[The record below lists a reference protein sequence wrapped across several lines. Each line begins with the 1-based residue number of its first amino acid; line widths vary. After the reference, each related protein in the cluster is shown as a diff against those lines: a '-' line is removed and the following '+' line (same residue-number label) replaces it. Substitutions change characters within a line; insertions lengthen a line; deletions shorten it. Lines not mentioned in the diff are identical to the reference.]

1 MLTQSKLGDNY
12 LTFDE
17 EKHLYIL
24 NGSVV
29 PSVTTVNKSSSPESP
44 RLVSWKIKE
53 GSKSTIECLKEVPI
67 LVKDYPQYYI
77 DEILK
82 RSTTAWSTEARKA
95 ANIGTLVHSYAE
107 EFEKKGFISNDSET
121 RKFINE
127 HIDRKKI
134 FTCIKKFRRWKRS
147 NKDEIIKSEDIIASI
162 LYGFAGKFDR
172 LANRNGNI
180 VLSDFKTSSGI
191 FIDNFI
197 QLSAYTIA
205 LKEWMNIDVDIIE
218 VLRFG
223 KEDGEFEVKSIKSK
237 SKIKELQEQFIRN
250 VETYSFH
257 KKWNKKD

>member
-24 NGSVV
+24 NGSPV
-29 PSVTTVNKSSSPESP
+29 PSVTTVNKAANPESH
-44 RLVSWKIKE
+44 RLTGWKVKEGAKFTIKE
-53 GSKSTIECLKEVPI
+53 LQEVPI
-67 LVKDYPQYYI
+67 LVKDYPKYYI

-82 RSTTAWSTEARKA
+82 RSTSAWSVEAKKA

-107 EFEKKGFISNDSET
+107 EYEKHRCIAKNSET
-121 RKFINE
+121 RKLINE

-134 FTCIKKFRRWKRS
+134 FSCIKKFRRWEMK
-147 NKDEIIKSEDIIASI
+147 NKDEIIKSEEIIASI
-162 LYGFAGKFDR
+162 VHNYAGKFDR
-172 LANRNGNI
+172 LAVRGSSI

-218 VLRFG
+218 ILRFG
-223 KEDGEFEVKSIKSK
+223 KEDGEFEVESIKNK